1 MFECGPEHVYSSSTL
16 RCIDILSHPYHSLT
30 ALTFFGTPLSFFNS
44 PDFCSDHIYIN
55 LVEPHSPSRGY
66 TYLLTCIDHFT
77 HGPEAIPISDITAET
92 SARAFISGW
101 ISHFGAPSTISTDR
115 GHRFESELFTH
126 LMQLLGIKCIRTTT
140 YCPIANG
147 LVERLHCQLKASLK
161 VQPTQLLELS
171 HYLWCY
177 LTSVLLST
185 KTSTALPQSSCMIPH
200 SACLVSSSMHLPQTY
215 IQSICGV
222 QYTQT
227 QCCTSHWLQCLLF
240 WLLCH
245 IEFILVCTSQCLS
258 CNCQHC

>member
-1 MFECGPEHVYSSSTL
+1 MTLLLEPFALSSQLPSVIRCIIHSTPCHTLVSVPFSSSSLCVLYRQRATKMFECGPEHVYSSSAL

-55 LVEPHSPSRGY
+55 LVGPHSPSRGY

-115 GHRFESELFTH
+115 GHRFKSELFTH

-140 YCPIANG
+140 YCPIAKG

-161 VQPTQLLELS
+161 VQPDPT
-171 HYLWCY
+171 
-177 LTSVLLST
+177 T
-185 KTSTALPQSSCMIPH
+185 
-200 SACLVSSSMHLPQTY
+200 
-215 IQSICGV
+215 
-222 QYTQT
+222 
-227 QCCTSHWLQCLLF
+227 
-240 WLLCH
+240 
-245 IEFILVCTSQCLS
+245 
-258 CNCQHC
+258 